1 MKLETDFLA
10 GLRFGFGRRLPLVL
24 QTEAAECGLAC
35 LTMVSKFYGHDV
47 DLAGLRRRF
56 SVSLKGANLRRLI
69 SIAGEMKL
77 DSRPLR
83 LEIENLP
90 QLRLPYILHWDLD
103 HFVVLQHVGAR
114 GVTIYDPANGVRQV
128 NFDEVSKSFT
138 GVALELTPGVDFK
151 PLEEKRAASLRA
163 LTGTIHGV
171 GGAFAQ
177 VIMLALALEVF
188 GIVSPFFMQWITDQ
202 VLIANDKSLLTI
214 LGIGFLLVSIIT
226 AVLTAVR
233 SWVVVYIST
242 LLNVQWAGNV
252 FAHMMRLP
260 LAYFEKRHI
269 GDVVSRYNSV
279 GSIQS
284 TLTTKL
290 VGALIDGLMSVA
302 TIIVIGIYSI
312 KLTLIVIALFALY
325 TAVRIVAFPPL
336 KQASEDQIVFA
347 ARQQSQLLESIRG
360 VQAVKLFNL
369 QELWTARYGSAM
381 VETANRNVHVQR
393 LSIVFSLVQQLLAG
407 GGRIIIVWM
416 AALAV
421 INGQFTIGMLIA
433 FSTYA
438 TQFMSRADGLIDAY
452 ISLKMLKLYA
462 ERLGDIVLTPPE
474 RQFEAFYE
482 GPDPEPELELIN
494 ISFRYADGEPWI
506 LRHCS
511 MRIKAGEALAII
523 GPSGGGKTTLA
534 KIILGLLEPTEG
546 TIKFGGIDIRQLG
559 LRTYREQITAV
570 MQDDSLFAGSI
581 ADNISLFRPEANS
594 SEIEEAARLAG
605 IHADIAAMPMG
616 YRSLVGDMGSSLSG
630 GQRQR
635 VVLARALFHRP
646 RLLLL
651 DEATSHL
658 DVARERQIAQAIA
671 GLEMTRI
678 IIAHRPET
686 IASVNQVYLL
696 SNGQT
701 QLLEQDV
708 IFAPVSGDTEAK
720 TVNLGT

>member
-10 GLRFGFGRRLPLVL
+10 GLRFGFGRRLPMVL

-35 LTMVSKFYGHDV
+35 LTMISKFYGHDV

-90 QLRLPYILHWDLD
+90 QLRLPCILHCDLD
-103 HFVVLQHVGAR
+103 HFVVLQRVGAR
-114 GVTIYDPANGVRQV
+114 GVTIYDPANGVRQLS
-128 NFDEVSKSFT
+128 FGEVSKSFT
-138 GVALELTPGVDFK
+138 GVALELNPGADFK
-151 PLEEKRAASLRA
+151 PIKEKRAASLRA

-177 VIMLALALEVF
+177 VIMLALALEAF

-202 VLIANDKSLLTI
+202 VLVADDTSLLTM

-226 AVLTAVR
+226 SILTAVR

-242 LLNVQWAGNV
+242 LLNVQWSGNV
-252 FAHMMRLP
+252 FSHMMRLP

-302 TIIVIGIYSI
+302 TIVVIGIYSI
-312 KLTLIVIALFALY
+312 NLTLVVVSIFAFYALVR
-325 TAVRIVAFPPL
+325 TASFLPL
-336 KQASEDQIVFA
+336 KQTSGDRIVLS

-360 VQAVKLFNL
+360 VQVVKIFNL
-369 QELWTARYGSAM
+369 QDFWTARYGNAM
-381 VETANRNVHVQR
+381 VETANCNVRVQR
-393 LSIVFSLVQQLLAG
+393 LSILFSLIQQLLAG
-407 GGRIIIVWM
+407 GSRIIIIWM

-421 INGQFTIGMLIA
+421 IQGKFTIGMLIA

-474 RQFEAFYE
+474 RQFETFYE

-494 ISFRYADGEPWI
+494 IGFRYADGEPWI
-506 LRHCS
+506 LRRCS

-534 KIILGLLEPTEG
+534 KIILGLLEPIEG

-559 LRTYREQITAV
+559 LRTYREQIAAV

-581 ADNISLFRPEANS
+581 ADNISLFKPEANS

-686 IASVNQVYLL
+686 IASVNRVYLL

-701 QLLEQDV
+701 QLLDQDV
-708 IFAPVSGDTEAK
+708 IFTPVSGDTEAK